1 MSNKNKLKILFL
13 SQRFLFP
20 MDTGGKIRTGNI
32 LRKLKDR
39 ASLTVISNVES
50 PKDDQYVPQMDQ
62 LCDKF
67 IPVPWKEMERY
78 TLKFYLKILAQSF
91 SKYPINVLN
100 DYSNELEKAV
110 LDELK
115 NEQYNLAICDF
126 LQSTLNFQHVNS
138 GVPTLMFQH
147 NVEADI
153 TRRHLDRAGN
163 IVEKIFWGLQHKR
176 MMRHEGEM
184 CNKFD
189 GTIAVSATDKERME
203 EYFGATR
210 VYDIPTGVD
219 TDFFKPNP
227 EIQEKQRLVFTGSM
241 DWLPNEDAMLWFVEK
256 IFPLIKKEAPQ
267 TDLVIVGRKPTPA
280 IQKLV
285 DNHSDI
291 TLTGWVEDT
300 RPYMHESAVFI
311 VPIRI
316 GGGTR
321 MKIYEALAMGKS
333 MVSTAVGAEGLPL
346 EHGKHLFYADTEADF
361 AKYTL
366 QLLRDDAQRKQMGK
380 TARQYV
386 YDHFRWEKVAEVFE
400 DVCQRVIDYSNNEK
414 S

>member
-1 MSNKNKLKILFL
+1 MNNKNKLKILFL

-32 LRKLKDR
+32 LRKLKER

-50 PKDDQYVPQMDQ
+50 PKDDQYVPQMNQ

-115 NEQYNLAICDF
+115 NEQYDLAICDF

-189 GTIAVSATDKERME
+189 GTIAVSATD
-203 EYFGATR
+203 
-210 VYDIPTGVD
+210 
-219 TDFFKPNP
+219 
-227 EIQEKQRLVFTGSM
+227 
-241 DWLPNEDAMLWFVEK
+241 
-256 IFPLIKKEAPQ
+256 
-267 TDLVIVGRKPTPA
+267 
-280 IQKLV
+280 
-285 DNHSDI
+285 
-291 TLTGWVEDT
+291 
-300 RPYMHESAVFI
+300 
-311 VPIRI
+311 
-316 GGGTR
+316 
-321 MKIYEALAMGKS
+321 
-333 MVSTAVGAEGLPL
+333 
-346 EHGKHLFYADTEADF
+346 
-361 AKYTL
+361 
-366 QLLRDDAQRKQMGK
+366 
-380 TARQYV
+380 
-386 YDHFRWEKVAEVFE
+386 
-400 DVCQRVIDYSNNEK
+400 
-414 S
+414 

>member
-1 MSNKNKLKILFL
+1 MNNKNKLKILFL

-32 LRKLKDR
+32 LRKLKER

-50 PKDDQYVPQMDQ
+50 PKDDQYVPQMNQ

-100 DYSNELEKAV
+100 DYSNELEKAA

-115 NEQYNLAICDF
+115 HEQYDLAICDF

-184 CNKFD
+184 CNK
-189 GTIAVSATDKERME
+189 
-203 EYFGATR
+203 
-210 VYDIPTGVD
+210 
-219 TDFFKPNP
+219 
-227 EIQEKQRLVFTGSM
+227 
-241 DWLPNEDAMLWFVEK
+241 
-256 IFPLIKKEAPQ
+256 
-267 TDLVIVGRKPTPA
+267 
-280 IQKLV
+280 
-285 DNHSDI
+285 
-291 TLTGWVEDT
+291 
-300 RPYMHESAVFI
+300 
-311 VPIRI
+311 
-316 GGGTR
+316 
-321 MKIYEALAMGKS
+321 
-333 MVSTAVGAEGLPL
+333 
-346 EHGKHLFYADTEADF
+346 
-361 AKYTL
+361 
-366 QLLRDDAQRKQMGK
+366 
-380 TARQYV
+380 
-386 YDHFRWEKVAEVFE
+386 
-400 DVCQRVIDYSNNEK
+400 
-414 S
+414 